1 MRYTEALL
9 AVFVL
14 VLVTFIGVL
23 RGARGS
29 VGRAASAAEPLAGVA
44 PLDVLFYA
52 ALAFAMP
59 LRHADWIMVILAWI
73 YVLVRVFD
81 VAGLWS
87 GGRQPYGGLVGALV
101 LAIMWVYFAVT
112 FLVPLQV

>member
-9 AVFVL
+9 AVFIL

-29 VGRAASAAEPLAGVA
+29 GRGAAAEPAAGVA

-52 ALAFAMP
+52 VLAFAMP
-59 LRHADWIMVILAWI
+59 LRHADWIMVILAFV
-73 YVLVRVFD
+73 YVLVRIID
-81 VAGLWS
+81 VAGTWS
-87 GGRQPYGGLVGALV
+87 GGTPPVSRLAGALV

-112 FLVPLQV
+112 FFLPL

>member
-14 VLVTFIGVL
+14 VLVSLLGVL
-23 RGARGS
+23 RGARN
-29 VGRAASAAEPLAGVA
+29 GRVAAAGETSDAGVA

-59 LRHADWIMVILAWI
+59 LRHADWVMVILAWV
-73 YVLVRVFD
+73 YVLARVLD
-81 VAGLWS
+81 VAGAWS
-87 GGRQPYGGLVGALV
+87 GGRQPAGGLVGAIV
-101 LAIMWVYFAVT
+101 LLILWVYFAVT
-112 FLVPLQV
+112 FLLAI

>member
-1 MRYTEALL
+1 MRYTEAML

-14 VLVTFIGVL
+14 VLVTFIGLL

-29 VGRAASAAEPLAGVA
+29 ASRGAATEPVAGVA

-73 YVLVRVFD
+73 YVVTRVLD
-81 VAGLWS
+81 VAGLWTRAGVTA
-87 GGRQPYGGLVGALV
+87 GGNISALV
-101 LAIMWVYFAVT
+101 LLIMWVYFAAT
-112 FLVPLQV
+112 FLVPL

>member
-14 VLVTFIGVL
+14 VLVTFIGLL

-29 VGRAASAAEPLAGVA
+29 GRGAATAPVAGVA

-73 YVLVRVFD
+73 YVLTRVLD
-81 VAGLWS
+81 VGDLWTRAGIAA
-87 GGRQPYGGLVGALV
+87 GGMISALV
-101 LAIMWVYFAVT
+101 LLIMWVYFAVT
-112 FLVPLQV
+112 FLVPL